1 MNNFF
6 NILIRFFVFAFIPL
20 TILNSNSTSASD
32 CSNELN
38 NKLVAWSMKKIRI
51 SDMATTK
58 SLTCEEVI
66 DMNQMKNE
74 NITIT
79 SGRKKGKTAICLSDE
94 SNYPCKFVIGIIK
107 PQFDATFA
115 LSEIYSFTP
124 PKSSQLNETVERLF
138 LKPSSLIQ

>member
-1 MNNFF
+1 
-6 NILIRFFVFAFIPL
+6 
-20 TILNSNSTSASD
+20 
-32 CSNELN
+32 
-38 NKLVAWSMKKIRI
+38 
-51 SDMATTK
+51 MATPN
-58 SLTCEEVI
+58 SVTCEEVK

>member
-38 NKLVAWSMKKIRI
+38 NKLVAWSMNKIRK
-51 SDMATTK
+51 SDMATPNP
-58 SLTCEEVI
+58 LTCEEVK

-94 SNYPCKFVIGIIK
+94 SNYPCKFAIGIIK
-107 PQFDATFA
+107 PQFDAAFA

>member
-1 MNNFF
+1 MNDFF
-6 NILIRFFVFAFIPL
+6 NMLIRFFVLAFMPL
-20 TILNSNSTSASD
+20 TIINSNSIDASD
-32 CSNELN
+32 CSNEID
-38 NKLVAWSMKKIRI
+38 NKLVVWSMKKIRI
-51 SDMATTK
+51 SDMATTT
-58 SLTCEEVI
+58 SLTCEEVK

-107 PQFDATFA
+107 PQFDAAFA

>member
-20 TILNSNSTSASD
+20 TIINSNSINASD
-32 CSNELN
+32 CSNEID
-38 NKLVAWSMKKIRI
+38 NKLIAWSMNKIRKGN
-51 SDMATTK
+51 MATPNPV
-58 SLTCEEVI
+58 TCEEVK

-94 SNYPCKFVIGIIK
+94 NNYPCKFVIGIIK
-107 PQFDATFA
+107 PQFDSAFA

>member
-1 MNNFF
+1 MNYFF
-6 NILIRFFVFAFIPL
+6 NLLIRFFVFAFIPL
-20 TILNSNSTSASD
+20 TIFNSNSTNASD
-32 CSNELN
+32 CSNEIN

-107 PQFDATFA
+107 PQFDAAFA

>member
-1 MNNFF
+1 MDNFL
-6 NILIRFFVFAFIPL
+6 NILIKFFVFAFFPV
-20 TILNSNSTSASD
+20 TILNSNSINASD
-32 CSNELN
+32 CSNEID
-38 NKLVAWSMKKIRI
+38 NKLVVWSIKKIRK
-51 SDMATTK
+51 SDMATPN
-58 SLTCEEVI
+58 SVTCEEVK

-79 SGRKKGKTAICLSDE
+79 SGRKKGKTVICLSDE

-107 PQFDATFA
+107 PQFDASFA